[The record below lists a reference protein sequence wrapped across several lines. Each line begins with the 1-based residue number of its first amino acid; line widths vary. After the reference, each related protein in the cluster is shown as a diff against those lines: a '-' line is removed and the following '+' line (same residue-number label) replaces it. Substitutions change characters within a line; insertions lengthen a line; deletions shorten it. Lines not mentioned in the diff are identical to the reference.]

1 VDLVGGAPESHNSPR
16 AGMRR
21 DVPEIVVS
29 ISVDASNSK
38 EHELPPI
45 RLAQTA
51 DAQPQQP

>member
-1 VDLVGGAPESHNSPR
+1 
-16 AGMRR
+16 MRR